1 MYADYEYYT
10 TEYKGTLPEEEA
22 VKALKQ
28 ASRHI
33 DTLTYNRIVG
43 AEFERLTAFQQ
54 GIIKETACMM
64 ADFEHNN
71 SSMINSLIN
80 SYGINGATIS
90 FSGECANCQLVNGVV
105 VQKVYMLIFLKQD
118 LLVEVWGCKY
128 VLSMFDTR
136 LGIKCYC
143 NSKYCRRGCE

>member
-33 DTLTYNRIVG
+33 DTLTFNRIKKC
-43 AEFERLTAFQQ
+43 EFERLTAFQRD
-54 GIIKETACMM
+54 IIKEATCMM

-80 SYGINGATIS
+80 SYGINGANIS
-90 FSGECANCQLVNGVV
+90 FSGECANCQIVDGIIIQKDVYAYLSQTGLTCRSLGV
-105 VQKVYMLIFLKQD
+105 
-118 LLVEVWGCKY
+118 
-128 VLSMFDTR
+128 
-136 LGIKCYC
+136 
-143 NSKYCRRGCE
+143 

>member
-33 DTLTYNRIVG
+33 DTLTYNRIKKC
-43 AEFERLTAFQQ
+43 EFERLTAFQQ

-71 SSMINSLIN
+71 ADMINSLVN
-80 SYGINGATIS
+80 SYSINGASIT
-90 FSGECANCQLVNGVV
+90 FSGECANCQLVNGVI
-105 VQKVYMLIFLKQD
+105 VQK
-118 LLVEVWGCKY
+118 
-128 VLSMFDTR
+128 DTYAYLEQTGLTCR
-136 LGIKCYC
+136 SLGV
-143 NSKYCRRGCE
+143 

>member
-33 DTLTYNRIVG
+33 DILTYNRIVG

-54 GIIKETACMM
+54 DIIKETACMM
-64 ADFEHNN
+64 ADFESANA
-71 SSMINSLIN
+71 SMINSLIN
-80 SYGINGATIS
+80 SYSINGASIS
-90 FSGECANCQLVNGVV
+90 FSGESANCQLVNGVII
-105 VQKVYMLIFLKQD
+105 QRNVYEI
-118 LLVEVWGCKY
+118 
-128 VLSMFDTR
+128 LSLTGLTCLS
-136 LGIKCYC
+136 LGV
-143 NSKYCRRGCE
+143 R